1 MKKTLDEIV
10 YFILNILGLITLG
23 AVFIAYATFVMGLT
37 IVKRLKS
44 KGDDLR

>member
-1 MKKTLDEIV
+1 MKKTIDEIV

-23 AVFIAYATFVMGLT
+23 AAFTVYATFVMGLT
-37 IVKRLKS
+37 IVKKLKG